1 MQPLTQQTVIMIMD
15 DRAVIVVDGS
25 TALARHLE
33 QLGVKVYAVGSK
45 LSEVQGTVLAEGEA
59 ICWDM
64 KAVVS
69 PNMRS
74 LMRRLL
80 LSVPRDCIRILDF
93 NLKDINEERLH
104 LITLSLKCCD
114 LLKIDV
120 REFSGVCSL
129 LGLVGTHVFDDGFE
143 LMKRFRIDTLVLTR
157 GTRGCHV
164 FHGNAVSEKWG
175 YLPFADCTQEEAE
188 GAFTAAYFAVS
199 QESAKLFTDYHK
211 QALDYLKHV
220 CKPKR

>member
-164 FHGNAVSEKWG
+164 FHGCSVSEKWG
-175 YLPFADCTQEEAE
+175 LAGLGDIQSEEAE
-188 GAFTAAYFAVS
+188 SAFLAAYYMASRQQGRSFS
-199 QESAKLFTDYHK
+199 ECHQI
-211 QALDYLKHV
+211 ALDYMRRLYERK
-220 CKPKR
+220 